1 MALNNQH
8 VHKKIIEI
16 LLILLPIALLFSNIV
31 SEIIILT
38 LIVFYLSKQNF
49 KIFFKN
55 LKNPIIS
62 LILIFWFYL
71 ILNLFINIDNNPSLL
86 RSIFFIR
93 FLLYVLAISFFIN
106 ILNIN
111 LKKVFNWWLIIII
124 IVCLD
129 LFFQFFTSS
138 NLFGYDAIFH
148 GYIKRL
154 GGFMDDELKISN
166 LIFHIGTLVFSYF
179 FSKTY
184 SKNKK
189 INYYI
194 LSFLIILICSIF
206 ITAERAN
213 FVTVAT
219 FSLLFALLISLENK
233 KFFFKILIIFSIL
246 ISVPII
252 SNDYLSNRMTND
264 LLKKINLFKIEHNKN
279 YLNNKDSHYFA
290 HYSTAYQIF
299 ERNKMFGVGLK
310 NFRNF
315 CDDDSFNSEIHPA
328 FHDKKCAT
336 HPHSFYFEIL
346 SEIGLFGLFLLLLLF
361 VTLFY
366 QILKIYFKTKNYFLI
381 LNSFIILV
389 YFIPFLPRGSFFTNW
404 NAIIFWT
411 VFAILNAN
419 YNKLKSK

>member
-8 VHKKIIEI
+8 VYKKIIEI

-31 SEIIILT
+31 SETIIFI
-38 LIVFYLSKQNF
+38 LIVLYFLNLNS

-55 LKNPIIS
+55 LKEPFII
-62 LILIFWFYL
+62 LILIFWVYL
-71 ILNLFINIDNNPSLL
+71 ILNSLINIENNPSFS

-93 FLLYVLAISFFIN
+93 FPLYILAFSFFVN

-111 LKKVFNWWLIIII
+111 LNKVFNWWLIIII
-124 IVCLD
+124 IICAD
-129 LFFQFFTSS
+129 LFFQFFTLS
-138 NLFGYDAIFH
+138 NFFGYEATLYGSI
-148 GYIKRL
+148 YRL

-166 LIFHIGTLVFSYF
+166 LIFHIGALVFSYF
-179 FSKTY
+179 FSKDY
-184 SKNKK
+184 LKNEK

-194 LSFLIILICSIF
+194 LFFLIVLICSIF

-213 FVTVAT
+213 FITIIS
-219 FSLLFALLISLENK
+219 FSFLFVVLISLENR

-252 SNDYLSNRMTND
+252 SSDNLSKRMTND
-264 LLKKINLFKIEHNKN
+264 LFKKIKLFKVEDNNN
-279 YLNNKDSHYFA
+279 YLNKDSHYFA
-290 HYSTAYQIF
+290 HYSAAYQIF
-299 ERNKMFGVGLK
+299 ERNMMFGVGLK

-315 CDDDSFNSEIHPA
+315 CDDDSLNSEIYPS
-328 FHDKKCAT
+328 FHTKKCAT

-346 SEIGLFGLFLLLLLF
+346 SEIGLFGLFLLLFLF

-366 QILKIYFKTKNYFLI
+366 QIFKIYLKTKNYFLI

-404 NAIIFWT
+404 NAILFWT
-411 VFAILNAN
+411 LFAILNAN
-419 YNKLKSK
+419 YYKLKSK

>member
-8 VHKKIIEI
+8 VYKKIIEI

-31 SEIIILT
+31 SEIIIFT

-49 KIFFKN
+49 EIFFEN

-71 ILNLFINIDNNPSLL
+71 ILNFFINIDNNPSLL

-138 NLFGYDAIFH
+138 NFFGYDAINH
-148 GYIKRL
+148 GNIKRL

-184 SKNKK
+184 LKNKK

-194 LSFLIILICSIF
+194 LSFLILLICSIF

-213 FVTVAT
+213 FVTVVT
-219 FSLLFALLISLENK
+219 FSFLFVLLISLENK

-252 SNDYLSNRMTND
+252 SNDNLSNRMIND
-264 LLKKINLFKIEHNKN
+264 LLKKTNLFKIENNKN
-279 YLNNKDSHYFA
+279 YLNKDSHYFA
-290 HYSTAYQIF
+290 HYSAAYQIF

-315 CDDDSFNSEIHPA
+315 CDDESLNSKINPI
-328 FHDKKCAT
+328 FQNKKCAT

-366 QILKIYFKTKNYFLI
+366 RIFKIYLKTKNYFLI

-411 VFAILNAN
+411 AFAILNAN

>member
-8 VHKKIIEI
+8 VYKKIIEI

-31 SEIIILT
+31 SETIVFI
-38 LIVFYLSKQNF
+38 LIVLYFLKLNS

-55 LKNPIIS
+55 LKEPVIL

-71 ILNLFINIDNNPSLL
+71 ILNSFVNIENNPSFS

-93 FLLYVLAISFFIN
+93 FPLYILAFSFFVN

-111 LKKVFNWWLIIII
+111 LNKVFNWWLIIII
-124 IVCLD
+124 IVCAD
-129 LFFQFFTSS
+129 LFFQFFTLS
-138 NLFGYDAIFH
+138 NFFGYEAILQ
-148 GYIKRL
+148 GNIYRL

-166 LIFHIGTLVFSYF
+166 LIFHIGALVFSYF
-179 FSKTY
+179 FSKDY
-184 SKNKK
+184 LKNKK

-206 ITAERAN
+206 VTAERAN
-213 FVTVAT
+213 FITIIS
-219 FSLLFALLISLENK
+219 FSFLFIILVSLENK

-252 SNDYLSNRMTND
+252 SNDNLSKRMTKD
-264 LLKKINLFKIEHNKN
+264 LLKKTNLFKIENNKSYLNKN
-279 YLNNKDSHYFA
+279 SHYFA
-290 HYSTAYQIF
+290 HYSAAYQIF
-299 ERNKMFGVGLK
+299 ERNMIFGVGLK

-315 CDDDSFNSEIHPA
+315 CDDDSLNSEIAPI

-346 SEIGLFGLFLLLLLF
+346 SEIGLLGLFLIICLF
-361 VTLFY
+361 LKLFY
-366 QILKIYFKTKNYFLI
+366 QIINIYLKTKDYFLI
-381 LNSFIILV
+381 INSFIILV

-411 VFAILNAN
+411 IVAILNAN
-419 YNKLKSK
+419 YLKLKTK

>member
-8 VHKKIIEI
+8 VYKKIIEI

-31 SEIIILT
+31 SETIIFI
-38 LIVFYLSKQNF
+38 LIVLYFLNLNS

-55 LKNPIIS
+55 LKEPFII
-62 LILIFWFYL
+62 LILIFWVYL
-71 ILNLFINIDNNPSLL
+71 ILNSLINIENNPSFS

-93 FLLYVLAISFFIN
+93 FPLYILAFSFFVN

-111 LKKVFNWWLIIII
+111 LNKVFNWWLIIII
-124 IVCLD
+124 IICAD
-129 LFFQFFTSS
+129 LFFQFFTLS
-138 NLFGYDAIFH
+138 NFFGYEAILH
-148 GYIKRL
+148 GSIYRL

-166 LIFHIGTLVFSYF
+166 LIFHIGALVFSYF
-179 FSKTY
+179 FSKDY
-184 SKNKK
+184 LKNEK

-194 LSFLIILICSIF
+194 LFFLIVLICSIF

-213 FVTVAT
+213 FITIIS
-219 FSLLFALLISLENK
+219 FSFLFVVLISLENR

-252 SNDYLSNRMTND
+252 SSDNLSKRMTND
-264 LLKKINLFKIEHNKN
+264 LLKKINLFKIENNKN
-279 YLNNKDSHYFA
+279 YLNKNSHYFA
-290 HYSTAYQIF
+290 HYSAAYQIF
-299 ERNKMFGVGLK
+299 ERNIIFGVGLK

-315 CDDDSFNSEIHPA
+315 CDDDSLNSEIAPI
-328 FHDKKCAT
+328 FHAKKCAT

-346 SEIGLFGLFLLLLLF
+346 SEIGLLGLFLIICLF
-361 VTLFY
+361 LKLFY
-366 QILKIYFKTKNYFLI
+366 QTIKIYLKTKNYFLMI
-381 LNSFIILV
+381 NSFIILV

-411 VFAILNAN
+411 VVAILNAN
-419 YNKLKSK
+419 YLKLKSK